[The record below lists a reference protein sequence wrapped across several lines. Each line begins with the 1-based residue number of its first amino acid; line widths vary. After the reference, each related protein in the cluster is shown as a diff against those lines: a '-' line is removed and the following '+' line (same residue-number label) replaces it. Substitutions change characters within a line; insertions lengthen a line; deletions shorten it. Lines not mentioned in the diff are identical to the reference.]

1 MRVGPTRY
9 VPDMQLTRSRII
21 ATAIELIEADGI
33 EAVTMHRLATEL
45 GCSLISLYS
54 YVPSTS
60 ALLDGVGHQ
69 VMSAVKTSPMPNEC
83 WQERLLAQARAFRS
97 VAREHPRCTMLA
109 ISRPPTSARMAR
121 PAEAALAA
129 LRDAGFA
136 DQDAVWIL
144 RTLLAYIVG
153 SILRDVGIA
162 PGLASSEPVVGSKR
176 WLSAEPDTHDP
187 EADFEFGLDLLMRA
201 VTTLRPV
208 ACSPGSATRSSPDP
222 LLPTRQ

>member
-1 MRVGPTRY
+1 
-9 VPDMQLTRSRII
+9 MQLTRSRII
-21 ATAIELIEADGI
+21 AAAIELIEADGI
-33 EAVTMHRLATEL
+33 EAVSMHRVAAEL

-54 YVPSTS
+54 YVPSTK

-69 VMSAVKTSPMPNEC
+69 VMSAVQTNPMPNEC
-83 WQERLLAQARAFRS
+83 WHERLHAQARAFRS
-97 VAREHPRCTMLA
+97 VAREHPRCAMLA
-109 ISRPPTSARMAR
+109 MSRPPTSARMAR
-121 PAEAALAA
+121 PAEAGLAA

-136 DQDAVWIL
+136 DQEAVWIL
-144 RTLLAYIVG
+144 RTLLAYVAG

-176 WLSAEPDTHDP
+176 WLSAELEHDP
-187 EADFEFGLDLLMRA
+187 EADFEFGLDLLIRA